1 MNVVVTALG
10 LGLILGNGLLQL
22 QQGASQT
29 TQAASQQASPQSPSV
44 QQIPATPIGAPTNG
58 VQITHGPVV
67 ENVTDTTAEIAWS
80 TNVNSGTALHYGT
93 DPSHLDQT
101 AGMPWGGFT
110 HRVLIKNLKPN
121 TTYYFKAESGQA
133 QGTGTLAQA
142 AQASFQ
148 TKPAGATARSKRG
161 KLGYRWR
168 GEPASIALPGIGGVS
183 ICIGLFRQRH
193 GNCHA

>member
-1 MNVVVTALG
+1 MNTIATTLG
-10 LGLILGNGLLQL
+10 LSLVLGTGLVQL

-29 TQAASQQASPQSPSV
+29 DQAASQQASPQSPSV
-44 QQIPATPIGAPTNG
+44 QQIPMSPIGAPTQG

-67 ENVTDTTAEIAWS
+67 ENVTDTTVEIAWS

-110 HRVLIKNLKPN
+110 HRVFIKNLKPN

-133 QGTGTLAQA
+133 QGTGTLAEA

-148 TKPAGATARSKRG
+148 TKPAGATAEK
-161 KLGYRWR
+161 
-168 GEPASIALPGIGGVS
+168 
-183 ICIGLFRQRH
+183 
-193 GNCHA
+193 

>member
-1 MNVVVTALG
+1 MNLMVAALG
-10 LGLILGNGLLQL
+10 LGLVLGNGFILGNGLEQI

-29 TQAASQQASPQSPSV
+29 ASSTQASPQPPTV
-44 QQIPATPIGAPTNG
+44 QQIPVTPIGVPTNG

-93 DPSHLDQT
+93 DPTHLDQT

-121 TTYYFKAESGQA
+121 TTYYFKAESGQG
-133 QGTGTLAQA
+133 QGTGTLAEA
-142 AQASFQ
+142 EQASFQ
-148 TKPAGATARSKRG
+148 TKPAGATSQIR
-161 KLGYRWR
+161 
-168 GEPASIALPGIGGVS
+168 
-183 ICIGLFRQRH
+183 
-193 GNCHA
+193 

>member
-1 MNVVVTALG
+1 MNILVIALG
-10 LGLILGNGLLQL
+10 LGFILGNGLLQ
-22 QQGASQT
+22 QSAQT
-29 TQAASQQASPQSPSV
+29 APPSSSPASPQSPAV
-44 QQIPATPIGAPTNG
+44 QQIPVSPIGAPTKG

-80 TNVNSGTALHYGT
+80 TNVNSVTALHYGT

-121 TTYYFKAESGQA
+121 TTYYFKAESGQG
-133 QGTGTLAQA
+133 QGTGTLAEA

-148 TKPAGATARSKRG
+148 TKPAGATAEK
-161 KLGYRWR
+161 
-168 GEPASIALPGIGGVS
+168 
-183 ICIGLFRQRH
+183 
-193 GNCHA
+193 

>member
-1 MNVVVTALG
+1 MNIIIAALG
-10 LGLILGNGLLQL
+10 FGLIFGNGLLQL
-22 QQGASQT
+22 EQGASQT
-29 TQAASQQASPQSPSV
+29 VQAASHQTSPQSPTV
-44 QQIPATPIGAPTNG
+44 QQIPSSPIGVPTNG

-93 DPSHLDQT
+93 DPTHMDQT

-133 QGTGTLAQA
+133 QGTGTLAEA

-148 TKPAGATARSKRG
+148 TKPAGATSQIR
-161 KLGYRWR
+161 
-168 GEPASIALPGIGGVS
+168 
-183 ICIGLFRQRH
+183 
-193 GNCHA
+193 

>member
-1 MNVVVTALG
+1 MNIVVIALG
-10 LGLILGNGLLQL
+10 LGFILGNGLLQ
-22 QQGASQT
+22 QSAQTAPAS
-29 TQAASQQASPQSPSV
+29 SSSASPQSPAV
-44 QQIPATPIGAPTNG
+44 QQIPVSPIGAPTKG

-121 TTYYFKAESGQA
+121 TTYYFKAESGQG
-133 QGTGTLAQA
+133 QGTGTLAEA
-142 AQASFQ
+142 AQACFQ
-148 TKPAGATARSKRG
+148 SKPACATAEK
-161 KLGYRWR
+161 
-168 GEPASIALPGIGGVS
+168 
-183 ICIGLFRQRH
+183 
-193 GNCHA
+193 

>member
-1 MNVVVTALG
+1 MNIVVIALG
-10 LGLILGNGLLQL
+10 LGLVLGNGFILGNGLLQ
-22 QQGASQT
+22 QSAQTAPAS
-29 TQAASQQASPQSPSV
+29 SSSASPQSPAV
-44 QQIPATPIGAPTNG
+44 QQIPLSPIGAPTKG

-93 DPSHLDQT
+93 DPSHLDQS

-121 TTYYFKAESGQA
+121 TTYYFKAESGQG
-133 QGTGTLAQA
+133 QGTGTLAEA

-148 TKPAGATARSKRG
+148 TKPAGATAEK
-161 KLGYRWR
+161 
-168 GEPASIALPGIGGVS
+168 
-183 ICIGLFRQRH
+183 
-193 GNCHA
+193 

>member
-10 LGLILGNGLLQL
+10 LVLILGNGLVQL
-22 QQGASQT
+22 QQGVNQTTQAASQ
-29 TQAASQQASPQSPSV
+29 QAASQQASPQSPSV
-44 QQIPATPIGAPTNG
+44 QQIPASPIGAPSNG

-67 ENVTDTTAEIAWS
+67 ENVTDTTVEIAWS

-110 HRVLIKNLKPN
+110 HRVFIKNLKPN

-148 TKPAGATARSKRG
+148 TKAAGATAEK
-161 KLGYRWR
+161 
-168 GEPASIALPGIGGVS
+168 
-183 ICIGLFRQRH
+183 
-193 GNCHA
+193 

>member
-1 MNVVVTALG
+1 MNIIVTALG
-10 LGLILGNGLLQL
+10 LGLILGSGLIQGNGVLQL

-29 TQAASQQASPQSPSV
+29 VQAASQQASPQSPTV
-44 QQIPATPIGAPTNG
+44 QQIPVSPIGVPTNG

-93 DPSHLDQT
+93 DPTHLDQT

-121 TTYYFKAESGQA
+121 TTYYFKAESGQG
-133 QGTGTLAQA
+133 QGTGTLAEA

-148 TKPAGATARSKRG
+148 TKPAGATAEK
-161 KLGYRWR
+161 
-168 GEPASIALPGIGGVS
+168 
-183 ICIGLFRQRH
+183 
-193 GNCHA
+193 

>member
-1 MNVVVTALG
+1 MNTIAITLG
-10 LGLILGNGLLQL
+10 LSLVLGSGLVQL
-22 QQGASQT
+22 QQGASET
-29 TQAASQQASPQSPSV
+29 DQAASQQPSPRSPSV
-44 QQIPATPIGAPTNG
+44 QQIPMSPIGAPTQG

-67 ENVTDTTAEIAWS
+67 ENVTDTTVEIAWS

-110 HRVLIKNLKPN
+110 HRVFIKNLKPN

-133 QGTGTLAQA
+133 QGTGTLAEA

-148 TKPAGATARSKRG
+148 TKPAGATAEK
-161 KLGYRWR
+161 
-168 GEPASIALPGIGGVS
+168 
-183 ICIGLFRQRH
+183 
-193 GNCHA
+193 

>member
-1 MNVVVTALG
+1 MYVVVTALG
-10 LGLILGNGLLQL
+10 LVLILGNGLVQL

-29 TQAASQQASPQSPSV
+29 TQAASLQASPQSPSV
-44 QQIPATPIGAPTNG
+44 QQIPASPIGAPTNG

-67 ENVTDTTAEIAWS
+67 ENVTDTTVEIAWS

-148 TKPAGATARSKRG
+148 TKPAGTTSQIR
-161 KLGYRWR
+161 
-168 GEPASIALPGIGGVS
+168 
-183 ICIGLFRQRH
+183 
-193 GNCHA
+193 